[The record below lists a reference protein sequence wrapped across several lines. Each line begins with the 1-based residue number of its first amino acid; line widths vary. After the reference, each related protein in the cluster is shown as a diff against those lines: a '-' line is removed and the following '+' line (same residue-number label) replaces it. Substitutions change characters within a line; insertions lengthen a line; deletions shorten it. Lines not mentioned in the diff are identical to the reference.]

1 MLFEIC
7 WRNSRLARTALHL
20 SQTVGPHQDNMT
32 ITDKTRKL
40 LWGRSGGRCAI
51 CKQELIVSATSEDS
65 EAIVGDECH
74 IISGETNGPRHD
86 PSYPAEKIDSYE
98 NLVLLCRV
106 HHKMADDQSSTFT
119 TEILRQIKKNHEILV
134 ASKLLNNHKLKPV
147 RLRRIKK
154 NIPNFLVR
162 VTTGKQLVDLIS
174 GTYAFSMDHDELSTE
189 EEVNLIGGFFQELR
203 DWMDIIDEMEPIDRV
218 KGAYSLT
225 QLIQEIEQNGFFVF
239 AGREIQIL
247 EGGVSDDP
255 SNWPVALVRILR
267 NDNNEIIPL
276 PQNNIPPD

>member
-1 MLFEIC
+1 
-7 WRNSRLARTALHL
+7 
-20 SQTVGPHQDNMT
+20 MT

-40 LWGRSGGRCAI
+40 LWGRSGSRCAI
-51 CKQELIVSATSEDS
+51 CKQELIVSATSEDI

-106 HHKMADDQSSTFT
+106 HHKMIDDQSSTFT
-119 TEILRQIKKNHEILV
+119 TEILRQIKNHHEILV
-134 ASKLLNNHKLKPV
+134 ASKLSNNQKLKPV

-174 GTYAFSMDHDELSTE
+174 GTNALSMDHDELSTE

-203 DWMDIIDEMEPIDRV
+203 DWMDFIDEMEPIDRV
-218 KGAYSLT
+218 KGAFSLT

-255 SNWPVALVRILR
+255 LNWPIALVRILR

>member
-1 MLFEIC
+1 
-7 WRNSRLARTALHL
+7 
-20 SQTVGPHQDNMT
+20 MT
-32 ITDKTRKL
+32 INDKTRKL

-119 TEILRQIKKNHEILV
+119 TEILRQIKNNHEILV
-134 ASKLLNNHKLKPV
+134 ASKLLNNQKLKPV

-255 SNWPVALVRILR
+255 SNWPIALVRILR